1 MTAIDDK
8 VHFLKIEF
16 IPLLKSILFDKPPM
30 WGKMNLHQMI
40 EHFSQALRVA
50 SGRVAVTQ
58 MVTPIEHL
66 EKMRSFLMSD
76 MPFRENTPNPLMPEV
91 HEDVH
96 ADKTIDD
103 SIAELNTEIDHF
115 FSVFESK
122 QQQQTRN
129 PFFGDLDYKMNV
141 QLLYKHA
148 VHHLKQFGVIV

>member
-8 VHFLKIEF
+8 IQFFKNEF
-16 IPLLKSILFDKPPM
+16 IPLLKSIPFDKPPL

-40 EHFSQALRVA
+40 EHFSNALRAA
-50 SGRVAVTQ
+50 SGRFAVTQ
-58 MVTPIEHL
+58 MVTPNEHL

-76 MPFRENTPNPLMPEV
+76 KPFRENTPNPLMPEV
-91 HEDVH
+91 PEDVH
-96 ADKTIDD
+96 DKTIDD
-103 SIAELNTEIDHF
+103 SIAELITEIDHF
-115 FSVFESK
+115 FSVFESN
-122 QQQQTRN
+122 QQQQTSN